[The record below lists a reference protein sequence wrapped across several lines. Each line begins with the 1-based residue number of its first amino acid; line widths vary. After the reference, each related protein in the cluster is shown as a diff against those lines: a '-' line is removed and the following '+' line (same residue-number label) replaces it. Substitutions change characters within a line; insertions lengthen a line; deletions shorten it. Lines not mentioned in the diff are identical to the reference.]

1 MSFFNF
7 FNKQDSSS
15 KSASAQDEKLARHKE
30 RVAAFNNFVER
41 TDATLKSEP
50 FLYMLLGMTF
60 MGAADAV
67 DSRKSDE
74 SLEQAKNRAIEDALE
89 IIKKNRYESGDT
101 NLTARRFLIDMA
113 VVSVASAGA
122 DWAATNPIKK

>member
-15 KSASAQDEKLARHKE
+15 KEASAQDEKLARHKE
-30 RVAAFNNFVER
+30 RVAAFNHFCR
-41 TDATLKSEP
+41 KTDVALKSDP
-50 FLYMLLGMTF
+50 ILYMLLGVAF

-67 DSRKSDE
+67 DSRKPDE
-74 SLEQAKNRAIEDALE
+74 SLEQAKIRAIEDALE
-89 IIKKNRYESGDT
+89 IIKKNSKESGDT
-101 NLTARRFLIDMA
+101 NLTARRFLIDLA
-113 VVSVASAGA
+113 VVSVAAAGA